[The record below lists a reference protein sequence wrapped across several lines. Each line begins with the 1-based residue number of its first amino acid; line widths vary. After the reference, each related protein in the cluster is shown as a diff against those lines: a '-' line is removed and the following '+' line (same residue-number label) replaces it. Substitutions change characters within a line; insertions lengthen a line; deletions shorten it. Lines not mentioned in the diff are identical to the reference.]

1 MVVAVVVATTVV
13 AAAMTESITPG
24 LAGPESAQ
32 PAAAERLAALRKPSD
47 QRAKPAHTSKIV
59 AAGLSTTALFGMV
72 AAMGWPTGA
81 QTAQS
86 APLQTTTIPVAR
98 AVPLVAPTSTLATV
112 PAVDTDQMDPTIPPI
127 PTVPPVPTTAA
138 PVIVV
143 PEATP
148 VVQAPVPKPSTR
160 AKSNTVTK
168 SSG

>member
-1 MVVAVVVATTVV
+1 MAVATTVV

-24 LAGPESAQ
+24 LAGLESPQ

-86 APLQTTTIPVAR
+86 APLQTTTIPMAR

-112 PAVDTDQMDPTIPPI
+112 PAVDTDQTDPTIPTI
-127 PTVPPVPTTAA
+127 PTIPPVPPVPTTAA

-168 SSG
+168 ASG

>member
-1 MVVAVVVATTVV
+1 MV

-112 PAVDTDQMDPTIPPI
+112 LAVDTDQTNPTI

>member
-1 MVVAVVVATTVV
+1 MVVATTVV

-112 PAVDTDQMDPTIPPI
+112 LAVDTDQTNPTI